1 MSITQTRTPASSN
14 RSAGTAVHGRGHST
28 DKLTYRFGLRTRET
42 GAEQRGSSSAANRR
56 G

>member
-1 MSITQTRTPASSN
+1 MSITQTRTNASQH
-14 RSAGTAVHGRGHST
+14 RATGAQVHGRGHST

-42 GAEQRGSSSAANRR
+42 GSEQRGSSSAANRR

>member
-14 RSAGTAVHGRGHST
+14 RSSGTVVHGRGHAT
-28 DKLTYRFGLRTRET
+28 DKLTFRFGLRTPET
-42 GAEQRGSSSAANRR
+42 GSTSRTSNSASNRR

>member
-1 MSITQTRTPASSN
+1 MSITQTRTPASAN
-14 RSAGTAVHGRGHST
+14 RSAGTGVHGRGHST

-42 GAEQRGSSSAANRR
+42 GAEQRGSSSSANRR